1 MRNTRI
7 YESPQE
13 IYEYIRITSNENI
26 RITSNSHQTSSLKK
40 VFLEISQNSQEGAAC
55 NFIKKETLTQVFFCE
70 FCKISKNT
78 FFTEHLWW
86 LCLHLRF
93 VFYLTDQILKINV
106 YVFCKSLDFVKCAK
120 SRKKSVYSTNLIY
133 YNYAF

>member
-26 RITSNSHQTSSLKK
+26 RITSNSHQTCSVKK
-40 VFLEISQNSQEGAAC
+40 VFLEISHNSQENTCARVSFLIKLQA
-55 NFIKKETLTQVFFCE
+55 NFRRTP
-70 FCKISKNT
+70 

-86 LCLHLRF
+86 LFLQLRL

-106 YVFCKSLDFVKCAK
+106 YVFRKSLDFVKCAK
-120 SRKKSVYSTNLIY
+120 SRKKSVYSTSLIY